1 MLSWMFILT
10 MTIHKNMILIN
21 YKILSPFVGLLA
33 LQNIFDIPVIYLI
46 LQGLMFY
53 LDSGETYWVYYEFSS
68 PSIKNND

>member
-10 MTIHKNMILIN
+10 MTIHENMVLIN

-33 LQNIFDIPVIYLI
+33 LQNIFDVPVIYLI

-68 PSIKNND
+68 LSIKNND

>member
-10 MTIHKNMILIN
+10 MTIHENMVLIN

-33 LQNIFDIPVIYLI
+33 LQNIFDVPVIYLI